1 MIKQGHPLRSARL
14 SRNLSIQ
21 DVADATGLGRNTILR
36 AEQGYEIRLSSR
48 RYLCDYFEMTATE
61 LGLLTSSG
69 SSVPEEQ
76 PENLSAQRI
85 VLLVSD
91 GSRQQHQQL
100 DLFIRPGLCREVER
114 YMANHDPSRRMLL
127 QQFLGLVSLSLP
139 FLSSGDVLSPEAGER
154 LAKATQNLATLDEA
168 TINHYEQ
175 LTSLCWHLSD
185 EDGLALIE
193 QLFPEY
199 LPHLTVLAK
208 QKGKYQTR
216 IASIAAQSY
225 LLGYVI
231 ALHKEDFHRALS
243 YCQQAQIFSQI
254 AKDPNLE
261 VVSLLRTGNVYLYL
275 RSPWKSLESYQEALP
290 QIGTISPLV
299 RTRLHAVLA
308 EVQGK
313 LGTEADVRASMGSAY
328 DSFPSNTTND
338 PAARYIHF
346 SESGLY
352 LHEGLAFLSL
362 HQGKQAAAAL
372 EHVNGLSPKLPI
384 SERSRIDILVQQSW
398 AASQIG
404 DLEMFTTHIDAAI
417 TSARKL
423 GSDLFLSE
431 AWECYSRQG
440 QWSNEKQFRSLG
452 ERFKRSA

>member
-1 MIKQGHPLRSARL
+1 MINQDHPLRIARL

-21 DVADATGLGRNTILR
+21 DVADATGLGWNTILR
-36 AEQGYEIRLSSR
+36 AEQGYGLRPSSR
-48 RYLCDYFEMTATE
+48 RYLCDLFEMSATE
-61 LGLLTSSG
+61 LGLFPSSDR
-69 SSVPEEQ
+69 PESERR
-76 PENLSAQRI
+76 PESQLSQRI
-85 VLLVSD
+85 VLLVPDPS
-91 GSRQQHQQL
+91 GQQQQQL
-100 DLFIRPGLCREVER
+100 DLFLRPGLRREVER
-114 YMANHDPSRRMLL
+114 YMAKHDPSRRVLL

-139 FLSSGDVLSPEAGER
+139 LLATGDILSPEAGER
-154 LAKATQNLATLDEA
+154 LVKATQGLAALDEA

-175 LTSLCWHLSD
+175 LTSLCWQLSD

-193 QLFPEY
+193 QLLPEY
-199 LPHLTVLAK
+199 LPHLTTLAK

-231 ALHKEDFHRALS
+231 ALHREDFHRALS
-243 YCQQAQIFSQI
+243 YCEQARIYGQL
-254 AKDPNLE
+254 AHDPNLE
-261 VVSLLRTGNVYLYL
+261 VVSLLRKGNVYLYL
-275 RSPWKSLESYQEALP
+275 RSPWRSLESYQEALP
-290 QIGTISPLV
+290 QVGGISPLV
-299 RTRLHAVLA
+299 RTRLHAVMA

-313 LGTEADVRASMGSAY
+313 LGTEQDVKTSMGAAY
-328 DSFPSNTTND
+328 DAFPADTKND

-352 LHEGLAFLSL
+352 LHEGLALLSL

-404 DLEMFTTHIDAAI
+404 DLEMFTSHIGAAI
-417 TSARKL
+417 GAARKL
-423 GSDLFLSE
+423 GTELFLSE

-440 QWSNEKQFRSLG
+440 QWYGEPQYKSLG
-452 ERFKRSA
+452 EQFKRA